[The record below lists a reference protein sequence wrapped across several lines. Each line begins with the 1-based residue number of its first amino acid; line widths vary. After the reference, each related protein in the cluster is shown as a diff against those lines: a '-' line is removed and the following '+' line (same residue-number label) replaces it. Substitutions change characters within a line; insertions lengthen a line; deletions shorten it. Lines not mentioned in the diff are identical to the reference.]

1 MDKEKYSLYLEPDNS
16 WCGDYGTKW
25 EAQAAFDDFDRMCDK
40 ECIGMEKVLYHGE
53 EEIARATI
61 KDLTIFK

>member
-1 MDKEKYSLYLEPDNS
+1 MGKYSIYTEPDNA
-16 WCGDYGTKW
+16 WYGDFSNES
-25 EAQAAFDDFDRMCDK
+25 EAKAYFDNLDYRCEK
-40 ECIGMEKVLYHGE
+40 ECVGMEKVLYHGE

>member
-1 MDKEKYSLYLEPDNS
+1 MEKYSMYTEPDNA
-16 WCGDYGTKW
+16 WCGDFNNES
-25 EAQAAFDDFDRMCDK
+25 EAKAYFDSFDYNCDK
-40 ECIGMEKVLYHGE
+40 DCIGMEKVLYHGE